1 MDEIS
6 RSSAAA
12 AVEMAP
18 VIVNQ
23 LHRARYLTRTP
34 RKTMGKEEKKRKMF
48 DKLKSKFKRDPT
60 DAEVENALNEKK
72 EKKMAGVANGPG
84 PPHSLAEPVTSL
96 PSRGRPIEDRGG
108 RIELV
113 SGPRSVRGPATLDLW
128 VENLGTSAADCV
140 SNATSRFWV

>member
-34 RKTMGKEEKKRKMF
+34 RKTMGKEEKKRKWWWI
-48 DKLKSKFKRDPT
+48 SC
-60 DAEVENALNEKK
+60 AV
-72 EKKMAGVANGPG
+72 
-84 PPHSLAEPVTSL
+84 
-96 PSRGRPIEDRGG
+96 
-108 RIELV
+108 
-113 SGPRSVRGPATLDLW
+113 
-128 VENLGTSAADCV
+128 
-140 SNATSRFWV
+140 